1 MTWDFSIWVVRSLAF
16 GWVLHQLNCSEAN
29 LNLKLNLMFSCSA
42 TQKRSTKILPKDP
55 NLIPIGAQKIRKKTL
70 LTRS

>member
-29 LNLKLNLMFSCSA
+29 LNLKLNLMFSCSPLTTTHA
-42 TQKRSTKILPKDP
+42 ETLRFKGRELLKM
-55 NLIPIGAQKIRKKTL
+55 KT
-70 LTRS
+70 